1 MVAFCS
7 CFSFVIVVIFWLFF
21 VVVLVLV
28 VHVVLDVDVVVVDVV
43 FCVFV
48 FLLLLLLFIMNSVVS
63 SYSFTGLIFFSGA
76 FLFISF
82 SAAENKEH
90 QNMKYSTH
98 SKTNQCKWLST
109 LTNYSGHNHTYII
122 YDSNGPRISR
132 GYIYFGA
139 PYKSEVS
146 ETTLPRNSTG
156 KRK

>member
-1 MVAFCS
+1 MVV
-7 CFSFVIVVIFWLFF
+7 FVVVV
-21 VVVLVLV
+21 VVVLV
-28 VHVVLDVDVVVVDVV
+28 VDVVVAVVDVV

-48 FLLLLLLFIMNSVVS
+48 FLLLLLLLLFIMNSVVS
-63 SYSFTGLIFFSGA
+63 SYSFTGLIFFTGA

-98 SKTNQCKWLST
+98 SKANQCKWLST

-139 PYKSEVS
+139 PYKSEVR